1 MPQFTPMPTRD
12 PSAADPD
19 PAGREVLRAAPAD
32 GASLSPAQQ
41 RFNRLL
47 GQLTRARAEL
57 LEWQQ
62 TDEQLHRVLQDRLLP
77 AEQALASAQRDY
89 LHALDAVLLDPPRG
103 LRLTGRRRAKAEGV
117 VLTLCAALLAQGE
130 TEDPD
135 IVAIHDRYSDRS
147 LAERRARHAEEEREF
162 LQHVARQFG
171 VDEGGE
177 GEAAADVEALG
188 ARLDEEFAAR
198 AARAQAAWAEDP
210 AAQRAERQRQRAR
223 ERAEAK
229 RAVDLQASV
238 RDIYRKLVRDLH
250 PDRETDPAE
259 RARKTGLMQRINQAC
274 EAGDLLTLLEL
285 QFQFEQLDSA
295 KLAQL
300 SAERLKHYTAVL
312 REQLKAVDEQIR
324 QCTERLQIDFRLP
337 PLLMWRR
344 PVDVT
349 RWLEE
354 RVDMNRETAQDLTE
368 GAARLRNP
376 HQVRIE
382 LELLI
387 RSVDR

>member
-1 MPQFTPMPTRD
+1 MR
-12 PSAADPD
+12 PSD
-19 PAGREVLRAAPAD
+19 PADSPAREVLRAAPAD
-32 GASLSPAQQ
+32 GASPSPAQQ
-41 RFNRLL
+41 RFNQLL

-57 LEWQQ
+57 IDWQQ
-62 TDEQLHRVLQDRLLP
+62 TEEQLLRVLQDRLLP
-77 AEQALASAQRDY
+77 AEQALAAAQRDY
-89 LHALDAVLLDPPRG
+89 LLALDALLLDPPRG
-103 LRLTGRRRAKAEGV
+103 LRLTGRRRAKAEAV
-117 VLTLCAALLAQGE
+117 VLTLCAALLAEGE
-130 TEDPD
+130 TADPD

-147 LAERRARHAEEEREF
+147 LAELEAQRQAEERDF

-171 VDEGGE
+171 VDE
-177 GEAAADVEALG
+177 AADGDAADEVEALG
-188 ARLDEEFAAR
+188 ARLDEAFAAR

-210 AAQRAERQRQRAR
+210 AAQRAERQRQRAQA
-223 ERAEAK
+223 RAEAK

-250 PDRETDPAE
+250 PDRETDPTE
-259 RARKTGLMQRINQAC
+259 RARKTGLMQQINQAY
-274 EAGDLLTLLEL
+274 ESGDLLTLLEL
-285 QFQFEQLDSA
+285 QFQLEQLDPA

-300 SAERLKHYTAVL
+300 SAARLKHYTAVL
-312 REQLKAVDEQIR
+312 REQLKAVREQIR
-324 QCTERLQIDFRLP
+324 VCTERLRIDFALP

-387 RSVDR
+387 RSADR